1 MGVTRLSDE
10 TSASTAAVQLDVRRD
25 GIGVL
30 RLDRPPVNA
39 LDSVAQAALRRAAE
53 EAAARTDVRAV
64 VLYGGPKVFSAG
76 GDIKEMA
83 AMSYADMIGH
93 AGRLQG
99 AFTAVADIPKPVIAA
114 INGPALGGGC
124 ELALTADIR
133 VCATESVLGLPKIL
147 LGVIPGAGGTQRL
160 PRIIGIAKA
169 KDLIF
174 TGRSV
179 GAAEAERI
187 GLVDRVVGAAN
198 VLPEAM
204 TIARRLAAGPAIAL
218 RAAKAAID
226 RGVNTDLA
234 AGLEIERALFSG
246 LFATEDR
253 IIGMRGFIADGPGR
267 ARFAGSPQSATL
279 V

>member
-1 MGVTRLSDE
+1 MGVTQLSDQ
-10 TSASTAAVQLDVRRD
+10 ASTTAVRLEVHDD
-25 GIGVL
+25 GVGVI

-39 LDSVAQAALRRAAE
+39 LDSAAQAALRRAAE
-53 EAAARTDVRAV
+53 EAAVRVDVRAV

-83 AMSYADMIGH
+83 AMSYVDMVGH
-93 AGRLQG
+93 SARLQG

-133 VCATESVLGLPKIL
+133 VCSTESVLGLPEIL

-160 PRIIGIAKA
+160 PRIIGVAKT

-179 GAAEAERI
+179 SAEEAERI
-187 GLVDRVVGAAN
+187 GLVDRVVAAVN
-198 VLPEAM
+198 VLAEAM
-204 TIARRLAAGPAIAL
+204 TIGRRLAAGPALAL

-226 RGVNTDLA
+226 RGANTDLA
-234 AGLEIERALFSG
+234 AGLEIERSLFSG

-253 IIGMRGFIADGPGR
+253 ITGMRGFIADGPGR
-267 ARFAGSPQSATL
+267 AKFAGSPH
-279 V
+279 